1 MRTFGRTYLN
11 VRPPPYLNP
20 KTLMAIAKV
29 IEIIA
34 EGETVDDA
42 LRAAVSEASKTV
54 RNIKSV
60 YVEGFQALVENDA
73 VTAVRLN
80 AKVTFVV
87 G

>member
-1 MRTFGRTYLN
+1 
-11 VRPPPYLNP
+11 
-20 KTLMAIAKV
+20 MAIAKV

-34 EGETVDDA
+34 EGDTVDGA
-42 LRAAVSEASKTV
+42 LQAAVSEASKTV

-60 YVEGFQALVENDA
+60 YVEGFQALVEDDKI
-73 VTAVRLN
+73 TAVRLN